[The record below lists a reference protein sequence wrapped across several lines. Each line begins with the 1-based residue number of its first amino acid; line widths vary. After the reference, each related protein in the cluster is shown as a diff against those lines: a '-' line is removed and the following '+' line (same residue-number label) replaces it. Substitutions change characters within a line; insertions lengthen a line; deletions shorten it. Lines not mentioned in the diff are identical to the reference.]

1 MNKWL
6 REGTRWQGRGYS
18 MIREFRRLQ
27 KRKKTIKKTNPLQMN
42 SEEITTALRTLKG
55 YRTGSWQRI
64 NLDNKYWVCDKAEFQ
79 KVVDTNTINEKKY
92 IIDQFD
98 CDNFA
103 FNFKAQV
110 ALQFNLN
117 NVGMVIDHSG
127 GHAYCVVIFS
137 NGEAEL
143 FEPQND
149 RWVSPGESKSYSF
162 KKGIIII

>member
-1 MNKWL
+1 MN
-6 REGTRWQGRGYS
+6 RWRRRGS
-18 MIREFRRLQ
+18 RSLSILNEFRRL
-27 KRKKTIKKTNPLQMN
+27 RRRRNTIKKTHPRQMN
-42 SEEITTALRTLKG
+42 SEEITTALRTLRG
-55 YRTGSWQRI
+55 YREGKWQRI
-64 NLDNKYWVCDKAEFQ
+64 NLDNKYWTCTKSEFQ
-79 KVVDTNTINEKKY
+79 KVVDTNTIDEKKY
-92 IIDQFD
+92 IVDQFD

-127 GHAYCVVIFS
+127 GHAYSVVIFS
-137 NGEAEL
+137 DGTAEL

-162 KKGIIII
+162 KRGIVII